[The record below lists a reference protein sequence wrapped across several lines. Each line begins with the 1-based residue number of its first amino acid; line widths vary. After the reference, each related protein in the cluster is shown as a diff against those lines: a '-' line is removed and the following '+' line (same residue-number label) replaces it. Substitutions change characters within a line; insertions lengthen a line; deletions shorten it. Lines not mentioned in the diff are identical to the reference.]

1 MKTQELVQK
10 YKSNSDGITVEEQLL
25 CIEEYIKDK
34 KIVDV
39 KINPDKIRTPPD
51 VLLLHVA
58 FCKAFD
64 YLTLKYEE
72 DSVRS

>member
-25 CIEEYIKDK
+25 CIEEYIEDK

-39 KINPDKIRTPPD
+39 KINPHSIRSPHD

-64 YLTLKYEE
+64 YLTIKYEE
-72 DSVRS
+72 STIRS